1 MIKRSML
8 LTITK
13 VAAAALLLIALSS
26 CVIGGEATL
35 HLVDKLVTTDVATTQ
50 TSAPVTA
57 TLEVRGFWRF
67 AATAAY
73 AVADGRI
80 ELCIVPSPNDPIE
93 YCREAPTGHLPPDV
107 TLLPGET
114 LGKDIHMR
122 VERKNRG
129 DIPVE
134 THTVKFTS
142 SVPQDLILVT
152 RFLDVDAAGNW
163 TFDFEGRQATV
174 SFLPSD

>member
-1 MIKRSML
+1 
-8 LTITK
+8 
-13 VAAAALLLIALSS
+13 
-26 CVIGGEATL
+26 
-35 HLVDKLVTTDVATTQ
+35 
-50 TSAPVTA
+50 
-57 TLEVRGFWRF
+57 
-67 AATAAY
+67 
-73 AVADGRI
+73 
-80 ELCIVPSPNDPIE
+80 
-93 YCREAPTGHLPPDV
+93 
-107 TLLPGET
+107 
-114 LGKDIHMR
+114 MR